1 MANQRITDFT
11 KVNNFSGDG
20 DLIPIIINTGT
31 VPINATITK
40 ANFIAAISLGSYVD
54 VSTNQVIGGN
64 KTFNGL
70 VTLNGGVSF
79 NLGSST
85 EFLKADGSVDS
96 NTYLTLS
103 DVPKRTYS
111 NYLEMKA
118 DQANQV
124 IGENYNVLIP
134 TDDPDFLS
142 FPSVPRSSNYS
153 QVYRLDAKTSSDSDY
168 SLAQA
173 DEFYID
179 SFGSEFVVA
188 LSGGARSGRN
198 ITLDYT
204 NIDGSQIGFP
214 SDVAKTSLTL
224 SNSTGTLD
232 YQVDRGRLILGGII
246 TTDAAITVN
255 KVIATLPVGARPS
268 SERYAPSFNASTG
281 ISQLLI
287 IGTNGDITVK
297 DGVGNISL
305 LIDSET
311 TLDF

>member
-1 MANQRITDFT
+1 MANQRITEFG
-11 KVNNFSGDG
+11 KVTNFSSDD

-31 VPINATITK
+31 VPLNATITK
-40 ANFIAAISLGSYVD
+40 ANFINAISLGSYVD
-54 VSTNQVIGGN
+54 LSTNQTVGGN
-64 KTFNGL
+64 KTFSGQ
-70 VTLNGGVSF
+70 VTFDSGVDF
-79 NLGSST
+79 NLGSSSD
-85 EFLKADGSVDS
+85 FLKADGTIDS
-96 NTYLTLS
+96 NTYLTANS
-103 DVPKRTYS
+103 IPKKQTYS
-111 NYLEMKA
+111 TYAQMKS
-118 DQANQV
+118 DQSNQT
-124 IGENYNVLIP
+124 IGELYRVLNAL
-134 TDDPDFLS
+134 DDPTFDQSYAGGQTYGLNAKTGADIDYYIYE
-142 FPSVPRSSNYS
+142 SNYALVQQFS
-153 QVYRLDAKTSSDSDY
+153 NEFTNNILFGPKGGY
-168 SLAQA
+168 SVSLNYA
-173 DEFYID
+173 
-179 SFGSEFVVA
+179 
-188 LSGGARSGRN
+188 
-198 ITLDYT
+198 

-246 TTDAAITVN
+246 TTDAATTVN